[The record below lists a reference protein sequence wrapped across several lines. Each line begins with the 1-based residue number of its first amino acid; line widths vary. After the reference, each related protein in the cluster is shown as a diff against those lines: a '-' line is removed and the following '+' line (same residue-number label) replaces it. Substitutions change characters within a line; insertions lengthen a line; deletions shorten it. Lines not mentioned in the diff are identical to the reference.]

1 MNVSIFQA
9 AAALHANSRWQEV
22 IAENIAASSI
32 PGFKRQEL
40 SFDAV
45 QAGAMPAGASRFV
58 LPRAGTHTN
67 FQTGPMKYT
76 GVKTDLA
83 IEGPGFFE
91 VRLPNGAPGFTRDG
105 EFHVNTLGQLVTMD
119 GHAVLGVTGPIQLDP
134 NDAAP
139 LSISATGEISQGS
152 EIKGQLKLVAF
163 NDPQWLTPISGGY
176 FLGNN
181 PSLQIKPVTDPA
193 LRQGYL
199 EGANSSPIAEMA
211 HLITAMRMFEA
222 NQRVLQAQ
230 DDRMGQAIAA
240 LGSVGG

>member
-1 MNVSIFQA
+1 MNVSLFQA

-91 VRLPNGAPGFTRDG
+91 VQLPNGAPGFTRDG
-105 EFHVNTLGQLVTMD
+105 EFHVNTLGQLVTKD

-152 EIKGQLKLVAF
+152 DIKGQLKIVAF

-181 PSLQIKPVTDPA
+181 TSLQIKPVTDPA

-230 DDRMGQAIAA
+230 DERMGQAIAA
-240 LGSVGG
+240 LGTVGG

>member
-1 MNVSIFQA
+1 MNVIFSQA

-91 VRLPNGAPGFTRDG
+91 GRLPNAPPGFTPDG
-105 EFHVNTLGQLVTMD
+105 DF
-119 GHAVLGVTGPIQLDP
+119 
-134 NDAAP
+134 
-139 LSISATGEISQGS
+139 S
-152 EIKGQLKLVAF
+152 
-163 NDPQWLTPISGGY
+163 
-176 FLGNN
+176 
-181 PSLQIKPVTDPA
+181 
-193 LRQGYL
+193 
-199 EGANSSPIAEMA
+199 
-211 HLITAMRMFEA
+211 
-222 NQRVLQAQ
+222 
-230 DDRMGQAIAA
+230 
-240 LGSVGG
+240 